1 MNNDELVVSF
11 IFLDYVFSVRICWF
25 QAVGITVHS
34 GNSTPWKPNEQTK
47 PTPPKRART
56 KLASKLARTNDDDRR
71 GEQRATHNNIKVSLF
86 FFISSMTTIQP
97 SNGGNEAAQPA
108 PPTISSAIM
117 RGIMMYMFMTVAQ
130 RFAVQQGFIT
140 DPTSP
145 QKVASTSATNVQNAA
160 GNGNSPMKPQGV
172 GVNPASMN
180 VASFNGKN
188 GVPSCIWK
196 SRTLLDLH
204 VYITDEED
212 FDPLTGCLP
221 DMNGNTVKNN
231 ILSEYHELDLELSSV
246 DSNKNYRNG
255 NITVPLSKS
264 VQFNE
269 TNVYA
274 HVCLLKQKRT
284 QALALAQGKDDHP
297 SGNENDVEVYHK
309 ALSLTKYKTRKK
321 ARDEKNLLS
330 TEDDA
335 NDAPAIIPEDAS
347 PLTKASA
354 DKKEEAVLLYFKP
367 SLTLQL
373 VDMTSMPPFPSKNKI
388 PQSISKHI
396 DWVND
401 TDIDTDTDGST
412 STGTRTEKYYPL
424 LYSSEFWIK
433 NDALVEVN
441 DTIHEVDLEITFE
454 NVKVWKWQLMSQME
468 ETWRRQAETAGDDDA
483 GTDMF
488 RTMLLDTNPILLA
501 VTAIIS
507 VLHTLFDMLA
517 FKNDIKFFKNN
528 KSMHGLSL
536 RTMVVNTFFQVII
549 LLYLLDNETS
559 FMVLMSN
566 GMGVAIEAWKISK
579 AVKISL
585 FDKDGNVAIAWKETE
600 TYTSS
605 KTKEYDEIATDHL
618 MFVTM
623 PLVCGYGLYSL
634 FYQRHKG
641 WYSWIINT
649 LVGFI
654 YMFGFV
660 MMTPQL
666 FINYK
671 LQSVAHLNWRTMTYK
686 SINTFID
693 DLFGKYPCNTVQ

>member
-11 IFLDYVFSVRICWF
+11 IFLDFVFSVRICWF
-25 QAVGITVHS
+25 QAVGITVYS
-34 GNSTPWKPNEQTK
+34 ENSTPRKPNEQSK
-47 PTPPKRART
+47 PTNQEPSEQ
-56 KLASKLARTNDDDRR
+56 ASKKNKRQQTD
-71 GEQRATHNNIKVSLF
+71 EVSNTSRSHYF
-86 FFISSMTTIQP
+86 SSSSMTTIQP

-140 DPTSP
+140 DPTIP
-145 QKVASTSATNVQNAA
+145 QKVQNAA
-160 GNGNSPMKPQGV
+160 GNGNGNSPMKPQGV

-221 DMNGNTVKNN
+221 DMTGNTVKNN

-284 QALALAQGKDDHP
+284 QALAQAQGKDDHP

-309 ALSLTKYKTRKK
+309 ALSLTKYKRRKK
-321 ARDEKNLLS
+321 VRDEKNLLS

-373 VDMTSMPPFPSKNKI
+373 VDMASMPPFPSKNKI

-396 DWVND
+396 DWVNV
-401 TDIDTDTDGST
+401 TDIDTDIDTDGST
-412 STGTRTEKYYPL
+412 STGTRTEMYYPL

-488 RTMLLDTNPILLA
+488 RTMLLETNPILLA

-517 FKNDIKFFKNN
+517 FKNDIKFFKNK

-536 RTMVVNTFFQVII
+536 RTMVVNTIFQVII